1 MLKAYA
7 LRFHRWSA
15 LLFALPL
22 LMVIGTGLVLSF
34 EPLAQQTG
42 VARPLPA
49 ADVLGW
55 LDRHDPAGKATALSI
70 RPYEGLMAISGSVG
84 EIRIDLATGAPVARA
99 GLAWSDIFRT
109 SRRLHET
116 LLLDL
121 GWLVTA
127 STIAMLAISF
137 LGLLMGLPRLRQT
150 LGGWHAGAAW
160 GALPLVILSPLTGL
174 ALAFGITFAPASGP
188 RAAPV
193 ALRAA
198 VETVAGRHDL
208 ARLTS
213 LRSRGGRMIARVA
226 TDDGLT
232 SLVVTQAGLAPAPR
246 NWPRALHEGNW
257 SPWLAPVL
265 NILVSLVFVGLWAT
279 GLLIWLRRSLRL
291 RQKRLQATLR
301 PSPQG

>member
-22 LMVIGTGLVLSF
+22 LVVIVTGLILSF
-34 EPLAQQTG
+34 EPMAQQTG
-42 VARPLPA
+42 LSRPVATS
-49 ADVLGW
+49 DVLGW
-55 LDRHDPAGKATALSI
+55 LDRHDPAGKATSLSI
-70 RPYEGLMAISGSVG
+70 RPYEGLATIAGPGG
-84 EIRIDLATGAPVARA
+84 ETRIELATGAVVAEA
-99 GLAWSDIFRT
+99 GLAWSDVFRT
-109 SRRLHET
+109 ARRLHEK

-127 STIAMLAISF
+127 STIAMLAITL

-174 ALAFGITFAPASGP
+174 AIAFGITFAPPSGP

-193 ALRAA
+193 PLKIA
-198 VETVAGRHDL
+198 VEKVGERHDL

-213 LRSRGGRMIARVA
+213 LRARGGRMMARVA
-226 TDDGLT
+226 TEQGLT
-232 SLVVTQAGLAPAPR
+232 SLVVTPAGLAPAPR

-265 NILVSLVFVGLWAT
+265 NILVSLVFVMLWAT
-279 GLLIWLRRSLRL
+279 GLIIWLRRSLRQ
-291 RQKRLQATLR
+291 RQRRLQATLR
-301 PSPQG
+301 PSMQG